1 MTGHYVSNQ
10 ALPDFPL
17 WKGADRKR
25 LPLFFELELT
35 ARCNNNCRHCYINL
49 PAHDF
54 QARDQEL
61 SLQEI
66 NHLADQALSL
76 GSLWCLITGGE
87 PLLRPDF
94 SEIYLSLKKK
104 GLLVSVFTNA
114 CQITEDQVRLF
125 QRYPPRDLEVTVYG
139 VTPAVYERVTRV
151 PGSFQAFQRGL
162 NRLLEGGIKVRLKA
176 MALRSN
182 VDELPAMA
190 QYCRTHTR
198 DYFRFDPLLHLRFD
212 RDPSRNEEIR
222 RERLSPEEIRRLDQ
236 EDPERSQAVKKEC
249 AGELGERAPLP
260 NNPTIFQCGAGVGS
274 FTIGYDGR
282 FRLCSSLW
290 DPDCLVDLRRVSL
303 QEAWER
309 LVPRVRSRTSSD
321 PQFQSQCA
329 SCPLIN
335 LCLWCPAHAH
345 LETGRLDG
353 WVEYFCEVA
362 KARVAELNQISDDG

>member
-10 ALPDFPL
+10 ALLDFPL
-17 WKGADRKR
+17 WKRAERKR
-25 LPLFFELELT
+25 LPLSFELELT

-87 PLLRPDF
+87 PLLRTDF
-94 SEIYLSLKKK
+94 SEIYRSLKKK

-114 CQITEDQVRLF
+114 CRITEDLVRLF
-125 QRYPPRDLEVTVYG
+125 QGYPPRDLEVTVYG
-139 VTPAVYERVTRV
+139 VTPEVYERVTRV

-190 QYCRTHTR
+190 LFCRTHTR

-212 RDPSRNEEIR
+212 RDTQRNEEIR
-222 RERLSPEEIRRLDQ
+222 RERLSPEDIRRLDQ
-236 EDPERSQAVKKEC
+236 EDPERSQAIKKEC
-249 AGELGERAPLP
+249 AGALEERGSLS
-260 NNPTIFQCGAGVGS
+260 NNPTIFQCGAGVNS

-290 DPDCLVDLRRVSL
+290 DPDSLVDLRRVSL
-303 QEAWER
+303 KEAWET
-309 LVPRVRSRTSSD
+309 LVPRVRSRTSSN
-321 PQFQSQCA
+321 PQFRSQCG

-362 KARVAELNQISDDG
+362 KARVAGEEADS